1 MRATAAALL
10 SALRGESP
18 EVVLLMDLSTGLTSP
33 ATVYLT
39 RRTVETT
46 WNGNTYT
53 TRPIELGDAIE
64 QGGEGEGGGVVVEVG
79 NADSYFE
86 TLRAAGADF
95 SGARCVLR
103 LVAASRL
110 TASPVES
117 VTDVFYV
124 ESTTYRQGVV
134 RFELLSRFA
143 LMRTQIPRG
152 TLTRYEFPGLPR
164 NPTGL

>member
-1 MRATAAALL
+1 MRATASALL

-18 EVVLLMDLSTGLTSP
+18 EVVLLMDLATGISSP
-33 ATVYLT
+33 ATLYLT
-39 RRTVETT
+39 RRTEATT
-46 WNGNTYT
+46 WNGNAYS

-64 QGGEGEGGGVVVEVG
+64 QGGEGEGSGVIVAVG

-95 SGARCVLR
+95 IGARCTLR

-110 TASPVES
+110 SASPVES
-117 VTDVFYV
+117 VSDVFYV
-124 ESTTYRQGVV
+124 ESVTYRQGVV

-143 LMRTQIPRG
+143 LLRTQIPRR
-152 TLTRYEFPGLPR
+152 TMTRYEFPGLPR

>member
-1 MRATAAALL
+1 MRATASALL

-33 ATVYLT
+33 ATLYLT
-39 RRTVETT
+39 RRTVATT
-46 WNGNTYT
+46 WNGNAYS

-64 QGGEGEGGGVVVEVG
+64 QGGEGEGGGVVVSVG
-79 NADSYFE
+79 NADGYFQ

-95 SGARCVLR
+95 NGVRCVLR

-110 TASPVES
+110 SASPVES
-117 VTDVFYV
+117 VSDVFYV
-124 ESTTYRQGVV
+124 ESITLREGVA
-134 RFELLSRFA
+134 RLELLSRFA
-143 LMRTQIPRG
+143 LLRTQIPRR
-152 TLTRYEFPGLPR
+152 TLTRTEFPGLPR